1 MKTFW
6 ALLKARNIEFVRD
19 RSTLAWNLVFPFLII
34 FGFALIFSESSR
46 NLYKVGVFNMT
57 PQQIHQ
63 SKLSIFQTDYI
74 EFIPISDKA
83 SALVKVNRHKLD
95 MVIESNEINQYWIN
109 NTNPKGYVLERI
121 LWGAENNH
129 QFKKIELEGRE
140 IRYVDWVFP
149 GVLGMNMMFS
159 CLFGV
164 GYVIVRYRKAQIL
177 RRLKA
182 SPINAFQFLASQ
194 VVSRLIIVMLTT
206 VILYLGSDIFLD
218 LYVIGSLVDLFI
230 IFMIGSFCM
239 ISLGLL
245 VSCKTHSQ
253 ELAGGLLNF
262 LTWPMMFL
270 SGVWFSLEG
279 TNVIVQKLA
288 LIFPLTHLLNAIR
301 KIAIDGHSLIQVY
314 PEMLSLTLSSFVFM
328 AISAYFFRWE

>member
-6 ALLKARNIEFVRD
+6 ALLVARNIEFARD
-19 RSTLAWNLVFPFLII
+19 RATLGWNLVFPFLII
-34 FGFALIFSESSR
+34 FGFAFVFSDSSR
-46 NLYKVGVFNMT
+46 DLYKVGVINMT
-57 PQQIHQ
+57 PQQIEK
-63 SKLSIFQTDYI
+63 SELNIFKTKYI
-74 EFIPISDKA
+74 EFIPITNEIT
-83 SALVKVNRHKLD
+83 ALEKVNRHKLD
-95 MVIESNEINQYWIN
+95 MVLDAAGNNRYWIN

-121 LWGAENNH
+121 LWGTKNYN
-129 QFKKIELEGRE
+129 QFEKIELEGKE

-182 SPINAFQFLASQ
+182 SPINAFQFLAAQ
-194 VVSRLIIVMLTT
+194 VVSRLIIVMITT
-206 VILYLGSDIFLD
+206 IILYIGSDIFLD
-218 LYVIGSLVDLFI
+218 LYVIGSLFDLFLL
-230 IFMIGSFCM
+230 FLVGSFCM

-262 LTWPMMFL
+262 LTWPMMIL

-288 LIFPLTHLLNAIR
+288 LIFPLTHLLNASR
-301 KIAIDGHSLIQVY
+301 KIAIDGQSLIQVY
-314 PEMLSLTLSSFVFM
+314 PEMIALTLSSFVFL
-328 AISAYFFRWE
+328 AISAYLFRWE